1 MKNNKYLIFALV
13 FAVLNMAAVIFIFGF
28 RTYGDTSSYINAI
41 HWFQGE
47 SVGVLDPWVVLKPLG
62 ILLALPFEFLGAG
75 AGLVVQNIVFYL
87 LSAFLMFKIADLL
100 FDNPFDK
107 LRASKKQALLASIFF
122 VTATQVLEVGLAY
135 LTDMGAWFFYLLS
148 IFLTLLYLKN
158 KNGKL
163 IMLAGFLSGVGVL
176 MKENGGLGAL
186 FFGLVILLSKD
197 FKFKEKIFKILRF
210 AGFFA
215 IPILAWQIFMYQRF
229 QLTSLDWY
237 LFQLGGFSHGEG
249 TGMVI
254 LKYFGQ
260 LFRTLGILWIFFFIG
275 LWREIKEKNWQRLK
289 IYLAL
294 LPGSLS
300 FFLWPI
306 SAGGRSVFVF
316 APLGILLA
324 SYGFKKMKSLLMALI
339 ISAIFILNYAF
350 AWFNPAVS
358 FVNIAVKFLGI

>member
-1 MKNNKYLIFALV
+1 MAKNNKYLIFALI

-28 RTYGDTSSYINAI
+28 RTYGDSVSYIDAI
-41 HWFQGE
+41 HWFQGK

-75 AGLVVQNIVFYL
+75 AGLIVQNIIFYL
-87 LSAFLMFKIADLL
+87 LSAFLMFKITDLL
-100 FDNPFDK
+100 FDD
-107 LRASKKQALLASIFF
+107 KKQALLASIFF

-135 LTDMGAWFFYLLS
+135 LTDMGAWFFYLASL
-148 IFLTLLYLKN
+148 FLAILYLKN
-158 KNGKL
+158 KDAKL

-186 FFGLVILLSKD
+186 FFGLAILLSKD
-197 FKFKEKIFKILRF
+197 SKFKEKIFKILRF
-210 AGFFA
+210 AVFFL
-215 IPILAWQIFMYQRF
+215 IPIILWQVFMYQRF
-229 QLTSLDWY
+229 HLTSLDWY
-237 LFQLGGFSHGEG
+237 SFQIKGFSHGEG
-249 TGMVI
+249 TDMVI

-260 LFRTLGILWIFFFIG
+260 LFRTLGILWVFFFIG
-275 LWREIKEKNWQRLK
+275 LWRELREKNWQRLK

-316 APLGILLA
+316 APLGMLLA
-324 SYGFKKMKSLLMALI
+324 SYGCKKIKPLLMASI
-339 ISAIFILNYAF
+339 ISVILILNYAF
-350 AWFNPAVS
+350 AWFNPVIF
-358 FVNIAVKFLGI
+358 FVDAAVKFLGI